1 MSKVRLFQSVFVVC
15 ASVSMMMCSPVSEE
29 EEGEIVSAEE
39 GISAQLFTG
48 RVIDENGA
56 AIAGARVTING
67 ILRTT
72 SSTGSYAVSIIEST
86 SGYAFDIRKDG
97 YGPLTLSR
105 TKGKTGL
112 VHTMK
117 AAFTMTIAPTRP
129 AVIVEPSSGIQVTI
143 PANSLR
149 SGTGTPVGNV
159 RFSIIPHTAQT
170 MPGDLTGR
178 RPDGTKVALLSVGA
192 VTLQAVDSA
201 GSTLGLK
208 DGSSLTVQMPV
219 PAEAGGVMPRCAI
232 QNSALAVFCRI
243 PMWRFD
249 PATGVWIEQP
259 NAEPT
264 TNPGSTNFFVRGGP
278 GPVLDANGLGSWNAD
293 VDMGTQSACVRIQI
307 SGFQP
312 NCYLSNTGSG
322 DGIRINFRQVPTL
335 TANNSNFKSLWV
347 AEDEP
352 FVVLRN
358 LEPITPLSLSFK
370 LPNSDCMPGVVV
382 TSNTTPTTPDIPA
395 HVAPHDS
402 NLKIS
407 VSAGPAW
414 NGTGVPSNPEISCT
428 TLVELQD
435 FLIP

>member
-1 MSKVRLFQSVFVVC
+1 M
-15 ASVSMMMCSPVSEE
+15 
-29 EEGEIVSAEE
+29 
-39 GISAQLFTG
+39 
-48 RVIDENGA
+48 
-56 AIAGARVTING
+56 
-67 ILRTT
+67 
-72 SSTGSYAVSIIEST
+72 
-86 SGYAFDIRKDG
+86 
-97 YGPLTLSR
+97 
-105 TKGKTGL
+105 
-112 VHTMK
+112 
-117 AAFTMTIAPTRP
+117 
-129 AVIVEPSSGIQVTI
+129 
-143 PANSLR
+143 
-149 SGTGTPVGNV
+149 
-159 RFSIIPHTAQT
+159 
-170 MPGDLTGR
+170 
-178 RPDGTKVALLSVGA
+178 
-192 VTLQAVDSA
+192 
-201 GSTLGLK
+201 
-208 DGSSLTVQMPV
+208 
-219 PAEAGGVMPRCAI
+219 
-232 QNSALAVFCRI
+232 
-243 PMWRFD
+243 
-249 PATGVWIEQP
+249 
-259 NAEPT
+259 
-264 TNPGSTNFFVRGGP
+264 
-278 GPVLDANGLGSWNAD
+278 
-293 VDMGTQSACVRIQI
+293 RIQI